1 MNRSTYKVN
10 IDSSNTTVIN
20 DINIKLI
27 SILNQL
33 ENEENINQPISYF
46 KDKEEEIKDLTV
58 NLKNHTEKL
67 NY

>member
-10 IDSSNTTVIN
+10 INSSNTTVIN